1 MHPTFWRTGKKNS
14 QPTQNW
20 ECEFIFRAILSKL
33 NGSRIQSNAGLEDD
47 SLQLR
52 PDFFTDT
59 PPPPPRVPSPL
70 WQIPACLPDRVPTWG
85 IGGVDFEPS
94 GEDYKCKGRKGVCF
108 GGNAQVPSMGIPS
121 GEEEG
126 SGPSNREL

>member
-1 MHPTFWRTGKKNS
+1 MAPVSSPTLGWKMT
-14 QPTQNW
+14 
-20 ECEFIFRAILSKL
+20 
-33 NGSRIQSNAGLEDD
+33 

-108 GGNAQVPSMGIPS
+108 GGNAQVPRMGIPS